1 MDTSWIDLRN
11 DDPAFYKGCMTFI
24 ELAKE
29 TLKEGKLD
37 SKCKLRKWYSAD
49 DVGGHIL
56 FNGFHKECRNW
67 IFHHKNDE
75 TSSTQGPLSSQETI
89 VGRDDIRGLLNDAF
103 SVSIPPSTSQPQDQS
118 FEEPHL
124 EEEVLGDMHEED
136 DFPYEEV
143 DTELPSF
150 NTKEE
155 EIKYKRLIKAS
166 DEVLYEGCTTFSKLS
181 FLLHLFHLKCMFHWS
196 AESFTKLLELLI
208 DAFPQ
213 IMEFPS
219 SYYEGKKVIKD
230 LGLGYEKIDAYPNN
244 CMLYWGDL
252 AEKDECQICHTS
264 RWKATKGKEGDIS
277 EKGKEACKKGE
288 PAKVMRCF
296 PLIPKLKRI
305 YMSSKT
311 AKDMRWHKDDRD
323 NDGMLRHPVD
333 ALAWKKFDEKY
344 HEFAGDPRSVRLG
357 LASDGFNPYRLMNT
371 NHSTWP
377 VVLIPYNLPPWLCMK
392 PSSFILSLII
402 LGKSGPGI
410 DIDVYL
416 QPLIHELKMLWEGFD
431 TFDAYSGQKFKLRA
445 ALHSP
450 ISDFP
455 AYAMLSGWST
465 KGYKACPIC
474 THSTNSYRF
483 GVRESGSEVLKQQ
496 EGIIHVYGKT
506 NISSKKSGKK
516 RGRGQVGVSADEV
529 NDGPCEDDVNEVL
542 WSKRSVFFDLEYWEH
557 TLLRHSLDI
566 MHIEKNVCDNLLG
579 TLLDMDKRRDDEN
592 ARKALKELGIRP
604 HLWLQPHAN
613 RVSYMPP
620 TSYTMSLIEKDRF
633 LRVLKKLKVPD
644 GYGSNLY
651 RCVNVKQ
658 RKLINMKSH
667 DNHVMMQDIL
677 PVALR
682 AAKATKVIDFLD
694 ELSYFFKRLC
704 SNVLDPD
711 ESDDVQSKVEL
722 TLCKMEKEFL
732 PTFFTIMVHLLIH
745 LVEEVKLGGPVHC
758 RWMYP
763 IERLVH

>member
-1 MDTSWIDLRN
+1 
-11 DDPAFYKGCMTFI
+11 
-24 ELAKE
+24 
-29 TLKEGKLD
+29 
-37 SKCKLRKWYSAD
+37 
-49 DVGGHIL
+49 
-56 FNGFHKECRNW
+56 
-67 IFHHKNDE
+67 
-75 TSSTQGPLSSQETI
+75 
-89 VGRDDIRGLLNDAF
+89 
-103 SVSIPPSTSQPQDQS
+103 
-118 FEEPHL
+118 
-124 EEEVLGDMHEED
+124 MHEED
-136 DFPYEEV
+136 DFPSKV

-155 EIKYKRLIKAS
+155 EIKYKRLIEAS
-166 DEVLYEGCTTFSKLS
+166 NEVLYEGCTTFSKLS

-213 IMEFPS
+213 IMKFPS

-230 LGLGYEKIDAYPNN
+230 LGLGYEKIDACPNN
-244 CMLYWGDL
+244 FMLHWGDL
-252 AEKDECQICHTS
+252 AEKDECLICHTS
-264 RWKATKGKEGDIS
+264 RWKVAKGKEGDIS

-288 PAKVMRCF
+288 PAKVMRYF
-296 PLIPKLKRI
+296 PLIPRLKRI

-323 NDGMLRHPVD
+323 SDGTLRHPAD

-357 LASDGFNPYRLMNT
+357 LASDGFNSYRLMNT
-371 NHSTWP
+371 NHITWP

-402 LGKSGPGI
+402 PGKSGRGI

-416 QPLIHELKMLWEGFD
+416 KPLIHELKMLWEGV
-431 TFDAYSGQKFKLRA
+431 DAYSGQNFKLRA
-445 ALHSP
+445 ALHST
-450 ISDFP
+450 ISNFL
-455 AYAMLSGWST
+455 AYAMLSGRST

-516 RGRGQVGVSADEV
+516 RGRGQVGASADEV
-529 NDGPCEDDVNEVL
+529 NDGPYEDDVNEVL

-557 TLLRHSLDI
+557 TLLRHSLDV

-620 TSYTMSLIEKDRF
+620 ASYTMSLIEKDRF
-633 LRVLKKLKVPD
+633 LRVLKKLKVPC

-667 DNHVMMQDIL
+667 DNHVIMQDIL

-682 AAKATKVIDFLD
+682 AAKATKVIDLLD
-694 ELSYFFKRLC
+694 ELS
-704 SNVLDPD
+704 
-711 ESDDVQSKVEL
+711 
-722 TLCKMEKEFL
+722 
-732 PTFFTIMVHLLIH
+732 
-745 LVEEVKLGGPVHC
+745 
-758 RWMYP
+758 
-763 IERLVH
+763 